1 MTALAAAAVVAVV
14 VVMLV
19 VGIAATT
26 VATTVVAVVVVVIG
40 ACWWGGC
47 TSGVFSRS
55 HTVNLGLSFQ
65 SYHIILVTCYKYC
78 ILSFALSANF
88 WLRKS

>member
-1 MTALAAAAVVAVV
+1 MTALAAAAVAMV

-19 VGIAATT
+19 VGIAATA

-47 TSGVFSRS
+47 TSGVFSKS
-55 HTVNLGLSFQ
+55 HTVNLGLSFSKL
-65 SYHIILVTCYKYC
+65 SYHTCYMPTNTVYF
-78 ILSFALSANF
+78 LLLFLP
-88 WLRKS
+88 KSG